1 MIFKKAL
8 IGLLLAGG
16 AVTLVA
22 CGKNKDKKTTGTT
35 TTGAK
40 TTAVKTTASQTTTAK
55 QKSNINYTKDINLSN
70 LKEKK
75 LSLKEQAK
83 VKNATFKLS
92 FSSAKGESI
101 ESRGIV
107 LEDSL
112 VKMVM
117 IDKLDAKV
125 YSNDVATINEEND
138 MKVEGNIPAMYQIMI
153 PSNTKSSSIE
163 TIAATNNYVFSS
175 NKTDGSSYLSNPYS
189 DIDEKSS
196 TYDILEDVV
205 PSSMLR
211 IINLDGDFYEID
223 DKNFVL
229 HSIDYSPSNRSGV
242 TVYDPKTNTSTSNS
256 SITLINKN
264 ETVCYY
270 SIKDNGEYQL
280 DYVYAFNST
289 SGEYAQRSGMYS
301 PLSNTYVKLYENA
314 EISMEAFEFKLG
326 YETKTEY
333 ADKASFINSFTS
345 DLSLNNIYNKEYD
358 SSFSYQ
364 YNGSCDID
372 VLTTTSTKINFD
384 FAATLSK
391 DDIVNLSVEY
401 TNEIINEKVL
411 KDEALESSESITDTN
426 GGYII
431 IDLDSISALKNV
443 EGIEIVED
451 SSNNKYIKVNNVK
464 DGYDYQLIINA
475 DLEYVAVTKEDNT
488 VEYQIKVTVK
498 SSELIEVVQSNSGYM
513 ISPLI

>member
-1 MIFKKAL
+1 MILKKAL

-92 FSSAKGESI
+92 FSSAKGETI
-101 ESRGIV
+101 ESRGMM

-117 IDKLDAKV
+117 TDKLDAKV
-125 YSNDVATINEEND
+125 YSNDVATINVEDD
-138 MKVEGNIPAMYQIMI
+138 MKVEGNIPAMYQIMM
-153 PSNTKSSSIE
+153 PSNTNESSIE

-175 NKTDGSSYLSNPYS
+175 NKADGSSYSSNSYS
-189 DIDEKSS
+189 NIDKKSS
-196 TYDILEDVV
+196 TYDILNDVI
-205 PSSMLR
+205 PSSMLSN
-211 IINLDGDFYEID
+211 INLSGDFYEID

-229 HSIDYSPSNRSGV
+229 HSMTFSPNGRSNV

-280 DYVYAFNST
+280 DYVYAFYST
-289 SGEYAQRSGMYS
+289 SGEYAQKAGMYS
-301 PLSNTYVKLYENA
+301 PSNTYVKLDENA
-314 EISMEAFEFKLG
+314 EISMNAFEFKLG

-345 DLSLNNIYNKEYD
+345 NLSLSNINKKEYD
-358 SSFSYQ
+358 SSFSNT
-364 YNGSCDID
+364 YNDPCDID
-372 VLTTTSTKINFD
+372 VLTITSTKINFD

-391 DDIVNLSVEY
+391 NDIVTLSVNY
-401 TNEIINEKVL
+401 NNNVINEKVL
-411 KDEALESSESITDTN
+411 KDEVLGSSESITTTN
-426 GGYII
+426 GGNVI
-431 IDLDSISALKNV
+431 IDLDSISALKNI

-475 DLEYVAVTKEDNT
+475 DLEYVTVTKEDNT

-498 SSELIEVVQSNSGYM
+498 SSELIEVVQNNSGYM
-513 ISPLI
+513 VGPFI